1 VNLESP
7 CATYRV
13 CLRARA
19 FTGAYSLELDVRS
32 RMHGSTLHPSAKR
45 VIGSMAR
52 ACARERNRCPPAQ
65 LSSAAIGECMPGVKL
80 YAAVLAARQVYAVC
94 RIRLGRR
101 VRGGMRGLGS
111 AAIGK
116 RISCHYARHC
126 ARHEHSGVWEA
137 AAALARAD
145 LLQKEK
151 LRRGPAKKQVEQLS
165 ARHRGVTGA
174 ASGCPL

>member
-1 VNLESP
+1 
-7 CATYRV
+7 V

-45 VIGSMAR
+45 VTGSMAR

-101 VRGGMRGLGS
+101 VPGGMRGLGS